1 MVEVGRNKNIEILT
15 LTQIEKIT
23 GQPGNFS
30 VQIRQFPR
38 YVDINRCIGCG
49 LCAEKCPRKIKNE
62 FNEGLDYR
70 KAIYIKYPQTVPLKY
85 AIDSANCLYFQKG
98 KCRVCEKICP
108 AKAVN
113 FKEEV
118 KERNLQV
125 GAVILTPGY
134 EPFHPGQIDVFGYGK
149 YPNIITSLELE
160 RILSASGPYSG
171 HLIRPS
177 DQQPPKKIAF
187 LQCVGSRDINRAER
201 SYCSAICCMSAIKEA
216 LVCQEHAS
224 LPLEI
229 TIFYIDIRAYG
240 KEFEKYF
247 WQAEKK
253 GIRFVRCRVHS
264 VYAKP
269 GQTVLSIRYLEENS
283 LIKEENFDL
292 VVLSVGMQTT
302 AETRNLAA
310 KMGCELD
317 KHNFIKTSAL
327 NPINSTQPGIFVAG
341 CSTGPK
347 DIPQTVIEASAAAAL
362 AMSNLKRKEK
372 FPPIAEL
379 YPEEKEV
386 STENPRLGVFICNCG
401 INIGG
406 VVNVPEVVAY
416 ARTLPNVVWAQENL
430 FSCSQ
435 DAQEKLKEIIQK
447 ENLNRVVIAAC
458 SPRTHEPLFQE
469 TLRRSGL
476 NKYLLEMAN
485 IRDQCSWVHQHS
497 PQEATQKAKDLVRM
511 AVAKARWLYP
521 LKENVVSVTPAALV
535 IGGGIA
541 GMTAALNLARQ
552 GYEVH
557 LVEKEEH
564 LGGQARL
571 IHKTWLEEDVPTFLK
586 KLMAEV
592 RAEKRIKVH
601 LRSEVVA
608 VEGFVGNFKTLL
620 STEEVIQHGV
630 TILATGGQA
639 SIPTEYLYGQ
649 DPRIT
654 LWHEL
659 DDLVAKKPDQVAN
672 WKRVVFILCVGSRI
686 PERPYC
692 SRICCTS
699 TILRAKELKKINPR
713 LEIFILYRDIRT
725 YGQRE
730 DLYREARGEDIL
742 FIRYDLENKPKV
754 EITNGQLRIKVR
766 DPIVNLPIVIE
777 PDIINLASAIV
788 PQENEKLARLF
799 KVARNSENFFMEV
812 HAKLRPVEAAADGIF
827 LCGLAHY
834 PKPIDESIAQSLA
847 AAAKAAILL
856 AKKELRSSAQVATI
870 NSQTCIGCQRCVKV
884 CSYEAINY
892 DPSTQTCVINAALC
906 KGCGACAATCPSQ
919 SVQLKG
925 FETRQL
931 YAMIDQAWPLAEG

>member
-1 MVEVGRNKNIEILT
+1 VH
-15 LTQIEKIT
+15 
-23 GQPGNFS
+23 
-30 VQIRQFPR
+30 IRQHPR
-38 YVDINRCIGCG
+38 YVDLNRCMACG
-49 LCAEKCPRKIKNE
+49 LCAEKCPRKVKNE
-62 FNEGLDYR
+62 FNAGLDYR

-98 KCRVCEKICP
+98 RCRACEKICP
-108 AKAVN
+108 AKAIN
-113 FKEEV
+113 FQEEPR
-118 KERNLQV
+118 ERNLQV
-125 GAVILTPGY
+125 GALVLTPGY
-134 EPFHPGQIDVFGYGK
+134 EAFDPAPIDIFGYGK

-160 RILSASGPYSG
+160 RLLSASGPSLG
-171 HLIRPS
+171 HLVRPS
-177 DQQPPKKIAF
+177 DQQPPQKIAF
-187 LQCVGSRDINRAER
+187 CQCVGSRDINRAER

-216 LVCQEHAS
+216 LVCQEHS
-224 LPLEI
+224 PFPLEI

-269 GQTVLSIRYLEENS
+269 GQTDLSIRYLEES
-283 LIKEENFDL
+283 GPVKEENFDL
-292 VVLSVGMQTT
+292 VVLSVGLQTS

-310 KMGCELD
+310 QMGWALD
-317 KHNFIKTSAL
+317 KHNFIKTSGL
-327 NPINSTQPGIFVAG
+327 HPINTTQPGIFVAG

-347 DIPQTVIEASAAAAL
+347 DIPQTVTEASAAAAL
-362 AMSNLKRKEK
+362 AMSSLRKKEK
-372 FPPIAEL
+372 VAPATEL
-379 YPEEKEV
+379 YPEEKDV
-386 STENPRLGVFICNCG
+386 RTENPRLGVFICNCG

-406 VVNVPEVVAY
+406 VVKVPEVVEY

-435 DAQEKLKEIIQK
+435 DAQEKLREVIQK

-485 IRDQCSWVHQHS
+485 IRDQCSWVHQHL

-511 AVAKARWLYP
+511 AVAKARRIHP
-521 LKENVVSVTPAALV
+521 LPENVVPVTPRALV

-541 GMTAALNLARQ
+541 GMTAALNLAQQ

-557 LVEKEEH
+557 LVEKEAH

-571 IHKTWLEEDVPTFLK
+571 IHKTWQGEDVQSFLK
-586 KLMAEV
+586 RLISEIE
-592 RAEKRIKVH
+592 AEKKIRVH
-601 LRSEVVA
+601 LKSEVVA
-608 VEGFVGNFKTLL
+608 TEGFVGNFKTLL
-620 STEEVIQHGV
+620 STEEVVHHGV

-639 SIPTEYLYGQ
+639 SIPNEYLYGQ
-649 DPRIT
+649 DSRIT
-654 LWHEL
+654 LGHEL
-659 DDLVAKKPDQVAN
+659 DEIIYQNPERVAN
-672 WKRVVFILCVGSRI
+672 WKRAVFILCVGSRI

-699 TILRAKELKKINPR
+699 TIWRAKELKKINPHI
-713 LEIFILYRDIRT
+713 EIFILYRDIRT

-730 DLYREARGEDIL
+730 ELYREARGEDIL

-754 EITNGQLRIKVR
+754 ELTNGQLRVTIR
-766 DPIVNLPIVIE
+766 DPIVDLTMEIE
-777 PDIINLASAIV
+777 PDIVNLASAIV
-788 PQENEKLARLF
+788 PHENEKLARLF
-799 KVARNSENFFMEV
+799 KVARNSENFFAEV
-812 HAKLRPVEAAADGIF
+812 HAKLRPVEAATEGIF

-834 PKPIDESIAQSLA
+834 PKPIDESISQSLA
-847 AAAKAAILL
+847 AAARAATIL
-856 AKKELRSSAQVATI
+856 AQKEIRTSGQVASI
-870 NSQTCIGCQRCVKV
+870 NSPTCIGCQRCLKV
-884 CSYEAINY
+884 CAYEAIDY
-892 DPSTQTCVINAALC
+892 DPATHTCVVNATLC

-919 SVQLKG
+919 SVQLMG

-931 YAMIDQAWPLAEG
+931 YAMIDQALEMAEEDKVGGGKL

>member
-1 MVEVGRNKNIEILT
+1 MA
-15 LTQIEKIT
+15 
-23 GQPGNFS
+23 
-30 VQIRQFPR
+30 
-38 YVDINRCIGCG
+38 CG

-62 FNEGLDYR
+62 FNESLDYR

-108 AKAVN
+108 AKAIN

-118 KERNLQV
+118 KEKILQV

-134 EPFHPGQIDVFGYGK
+134 EAFNPAPIDIFGYGK

-160 RILSASGPYSG
+160 RILSASGPFMG
-171 HLIRPS
+171 RLVRPS
-177 DQQPPKKIAF
+177 DQQPPQKIAF
-187 LQCVGSRDINRAER
+187 MQCVGSRDINRADR

-224 LPLEI
+224 VPLEI
-229 TIFYIDIRAYG
+229 TIFYIDIRTYG

-253 GIRFVRCRVHS
+253 GIRFVRCRIHS

-269 GQTVLSIRYLEENS
+269 GETALSIRYLEENG
-283 LIKEENFDL
+283 LVKEENFDL
-292 VVLSVGMQTT
+292 VVLSVGLQT
-302 AETRNLAA
+302 AEATRNQAA
-310 KMGCELD
+310 KMGLELD
-317 KHNFIKTSAL
+317 EHNFIKTRGLHPVRA
-327 NPINSTQPGIFVAG
+327 TQPGIFVAG

-347 DIPQTVIEASAAAAL
+347 DIPQTVTEASAAAAL
-362 AMSNLKRKEK
+362 VMSSLRKKEEVAS
-372 FPPIAEL
+372 PIEI

-386 STENPRLGVFICNCG
+386 NAENPRLGVFICNCG

-406 VVNVPEVVAY
+406 VVKVPEVAAY
-416 ARTLPNVVWAQENL
+416 ARSLPDVIWAQENL

-435 DAQEKLKEIIQK
+435 DAQEKLREVIQK

-458 SPRTHEPLFQE
+458 SPRTHESLFQE

-485 IRDQCSWVHQHS
+485 IRDQCSWVHQHL

-511 AVAKARWLYP
+511 AVAKARRSRP
-521 LKENVVSVTPAALV
+521 LAENVVSIVPAVLV

-541 GMTAALNLARQ
+541 GLTAALNLGQQ

-571 IHKTWLEEDVPTFLK
+571 IHKTWQGEDVQSFLNR
-586 KLMAEV
+586 LIGEV
-592 RAEKRIKVH
+592 RAEKKIKVH
-601 LRSEVVA
+601 LKSEVVA
-608 VEGFVGNFKTLL
+608 AEGFVGNFKTLL

-639 SIPTEYLYGQ
+639 STPTEYLYGQ
-649 DPRIT
+649 DARIT

-659 DDLVAKKPDQVAN
+659 DELLSKHPDQVAN
-672 WKRVVFILCVGSRI
+672 WKRAVFILCVGSRI

-699 TILRAKELKKINPR
+699 TILRAKELKKINPQM
-713 LEIFILYRDIRT
+713 EIFVLYRDIRT

-730 DLYREARGEDIL
+730 ELYRQARADDIL

-754 EITNGQLRIKVR
+754 EIINGQLRVTIR
-766 DPIVNLPIVIE
+766 DPIVDLPLVIE
-777 PDIINLASAIV
+777 PDIVNLASAIV

-799 KVARNSENFFMEV
+799 KVARNSENFFTEV

-847 AAAKAAILL
+847 AAARATTILSR
-856 AKKELRSSAQVATI
+856 KELRTSGQVAAI
-870 NSQTCIGCQRCVKV
+870 NSKTCIGCQRCVKV
-884 CSYEAINY
+884 CVYEAINY
-892 DPSTQTCVINAALC
+892 DPSTRTCVVNAALC
-906 KGCGACAATCPSQ
+906 KGCGACAATCLSQ
-919 SVQLKG
+919 SVQLMG
-925 FETRQL
+925 FASGQL
-931 YAMIDQAWPLAEG
+931 YAMIDQALEFGQG